1 MKSIKIGG
9 TNHLLQKTEGSSKVQ
24 EVFFKN
30 KMNVVFMRNVNFIL
44 GNCSQNMRVLAGAVK
59 NHMLRKLK
67 EGNNSFGKR
76 LTS

>member
-1 MKSIKIGG
+1 
-9 TNHLLQKTEGSSKVQ
+9 
-24 EVFFKN
+24 
-30 KMNVVFMRNVNFIL
+30 MNVVFMRNVNFIL

>member
-1 MKSIKIGG
+1 MKSIKISE
-9 TNHLLQKTEGSSKVQ
+9 TNHLLQKAEGSSEVQ
-24 EVFFKN
+24 EAFQKN
-30 KMNVVFMRNVNFIL
+30 KMNVIFMRNVNFIL
-44 GNCSQNMRVLAGAVK
+44 GNCSQNMGVLTGAVK